1 MEAVVSRM
9 TDTTISRF
17 VSSHVISGDTST
29 DRLAQA
35 FQTLVRDG
43 GEQQRLLALAKD
55 DVAASPLG
63 STEGFESVWNNVAEK
78 LLTSYSDE
86 PFVSDAYGKELSGA
100 RTKAIE
106 VEGVSDDPP
115 ERISAWLGTIA
126 TTALRA
132 LDLTLML
139 DLLRIEHDEAHWREL
154 MTPLVGLDRRSVAGR
169 RFRRRRRS

>member
-1 MEAVVSRM
+1 M
-9 TDTTISRF
+9 
-17 VSSHVISGDTST
+17 
-29 DRLAQA
+29 
-35 FQTLVRDG
+35 
-43 GEQQRLLALAKD
+43 AKD

-63 STEGFESVWNNVAEK
+63 STEGFEAVWNNVAEK

-115 ERISAWLGTIA
+115 ERIGAWLSTIA

-139 DLLRIEHDEAHWREL
+139 DLLRIEQDEERWREL
-154 MTPLVGLDRRSVAGR
+154 MKPLVGADRGSAAGR
-169 RFRRRRRS
+169 RLRRRGGADRRAGRRSAAAPARRRAGRSR